1 MKASDILRIA
11 RGEIGVTESP
21 AGSNRVKYN
30 TWYYGREVAG
40 SAYPWCMVFVQW
52 VFDQAGKRLY
62 PLTASCGMFVREHRN
77 TPRYV
82 TGDWAPGDIV
92 FFDFEGDGVLDHVGI
107 VESWNGQTL
116 VTIEGN
122 TSMTSQDNGGAVMR
136 RTDHGKYAVC
146 AVRPEYDGEKE
157 PEKEDGK
164 MTGEEIYRELTEY
177 INSLPESEWSKE
189 EGGFA
194 QAKENGITDG
204 TYPRGF
210 LTREQ
215 LFAVLNRLRL
225 I

>member
-40 SAYPWCMVFVQW
+40 SAYPWCMVFVQR

-92 FFDFEGDGVLDHVGI
+92 FFDFERDGVLDHVGI
-107 VESWNGQTL
+107 VESWDGQTL

-146 AVRPEYDGEKE
+146 AVRPAYDSEKK
-157 PEKEDGK
+157 PEKEEGK
-164 MTGEEIYRELTEY
+164 MTGEEIYKALTEY

>member
-1 MKASDILRIA
+1 MKARDILRIA
-11 RGEIGVTESP
+11 RGEIGTTETP

-30 TWYYGREVAG
+30 TWYYGREVYG

-52 VFDQAGKRLY
+52 VFDRAGKRLY
-62 PLTASCGMFVREHRN
+62 PLTASCGMFVREHKD
-77 TPRYV
+77 TAQYI
-82 TGDWAPGDIV
+82 TGNWAPGDIV

-107 VESWNGQTL
+107 VESWDGQTL

-146 AVRPEYDGEKE
+146 AVRPAYDSEKE

-164 MTGEEIYRELTEY
+164 MTGEEIYRALTEY
-177 INSLPESEWSKE
+177 VNSLPESEWSRE